1 MKKQQSSKAYFLQLR
16 DRLTERATTQ
26 RFLLSATAKTSA
38 AEFINHYCNFQG
50 YADKEIHDLE
60 RDLNRK
66 FPKAFTDFLSVFGKN
81 MASLAANPY
90 DNYAKA
96 SISQQLLYPYERI
109 PDYRFSC
116 NPLAYKRNLENLQ
129 SCFDEPGE
137 ALDDIIVFFVDST
150 AIDND
155 SVYFYYIR
163 CNEGDNPIVYQ
174 FGSYIEDVEMANFSS
189 TPLYIP
195 SKKNET
201 RFVEFV
207 DHCSNYLMSS
217 FELGNT

>member
-16 DRLTERATTQ
+16 DRLVERATAQ
-26 RFLLSATAKTSA
+26 RFLLKATAKTKA

-50 YADKEIHDLE
+50 YSDKEIHDLE
-60 RDLNRK
+60 QNLNRA
-66 FPKAFTDFLSVFGKN
+66 FPKAFKDFLSVFGKN
-81 MASLAANPY
+81 MASLPANPY
-90 DNYAKA
+90 DAYAKA

-116 NPLAYKRNLENLQ
+116 NPLAYKRNLAYLQ
-129 SCFDEPGE
+129 SCFDEPGKT
-137 ALDDIIVFFVDST
+137 LDDILVFFVDST
-150 AIDND
+150 EIDND
-155 SVYFYYIR
+155 QVSFYYIR

-174 FGSYIEDVEMANFSS
+174 LYFSFEEIGTSDFSS
-189 TPLYIP
+189 TPLIIP
-195 SKKNET
+195 FKKDNT

-217 FELGNT
+217 FEVGNT